1 MRSPRKSQ
9 AQQMADFEARYA
21 RRYHVEYYMGS
32 KWNWNGGYETLAE
45 AIDSAES
52 FRRSY
57 DRAHRVRDTAAPFM
71 QTIVHEIEGD
81 RNA

>member
-1 MRSPRKSQ
+1 MRTRKSQ
-9 AQQMADFEARYA
+9 AQQMANHRTEFARQF
-21 RRYHVEYYMGS
+21 HVEYYMGS
-32 KWNWNGGYETLAE
+32 RWNWTGGHDTLAE

>member
-1 MRSPRKSQ
+1 MRTRKSQ
-9 AQQMADFEARYA
+9 AQQMADFRAEYA
-21 RRYHVEYYMGS
+21 RRYQVEYYMGGR
-32 KWNWNGGYETLAE
+32 WNWTGGHDTLAE

-57 DRAHRVRDTAAPFM
+57 DRAHRVWDTIGPFM
-71 QTIVHEIEGD
+71 QKVVHEVEGD

>member
-9 AQQMADFEARYA
+9 AQQMAEFEARYA

-45 AIDSAES
+45 AIVAAES
-52 FRRSY
+52 HRTCY
-57 DRAHRVRDTAAPFM
+57 DKAYRVRDTAAPFM